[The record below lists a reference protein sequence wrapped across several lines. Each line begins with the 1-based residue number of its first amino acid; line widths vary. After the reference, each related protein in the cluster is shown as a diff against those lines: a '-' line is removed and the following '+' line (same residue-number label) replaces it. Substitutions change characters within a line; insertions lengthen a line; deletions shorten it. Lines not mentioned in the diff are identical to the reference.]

1 MSVVC
6 EWCGEK
12 IGNTQPALSA
22 LHIHVDQCLDETEG
36 MVRVA
41 HELQTAGK
49 MNESL
54 SYLEKIQENLL
65 TLLIM
70 STVSDSSSSPMGE
83 NDEDDDD
90 EEYVETNE
98 EEDEEEEY
106 EEEEEE
112 EETEETE
119 TNQKEA
125 RKAQE
130 PQIITNEF
138 EGKNE
143 EEINFLNSTQEINS
157 SQN

>member
-1 MSVVC
+1 MILCFIFLFISF
-6 EWCGEK
+6 
-12 IGNTQPALSA
+12 N
-22 LHIHVDQCLDETEG
+22 H
-36 MVRVA
+36 R
-41 HELQTAGK
+41 
-49 MNESL
+49 
-54 SYLEKIQENLL
+54 
-65 TLLIM
+65 
-70 STVSDSSSSPMGE
+70 GE

-157 SQN
+157 SQNEEMNHLFNDNSVFADFQVSDDSDHFGLSDFERFMS